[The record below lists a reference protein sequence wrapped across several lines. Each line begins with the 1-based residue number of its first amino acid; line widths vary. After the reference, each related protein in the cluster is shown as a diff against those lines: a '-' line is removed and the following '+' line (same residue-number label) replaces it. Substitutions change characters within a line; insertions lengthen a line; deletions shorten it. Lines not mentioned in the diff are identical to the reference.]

1 VLSRPV
7 RGEAAP
13 ATATVEPAEDG
24 PACRRAS
31 LWARWP
37 DWAAPLATAWSL
49 VYGALGLYWALGGP
63 GFPFGAGHDP
73 GSELSVLGGLRAE
86 TGAPAIAVLGLALGM
101 LAALLTRAWGR
112 GLVRGAVLGIAWM
125 ACVVLLL
132 VVPDYRV
139 LVAVAYAPLFLVGA
153 PFGWPP
159 VPFLRAV
166 PWPVVNQVI
175 CVAGGVLWGAAA
187 LAYQRRTRGACAY
200 CGRTTPPGAAAW
212 TTPAAA
218 ARWGRWA
225 VAVAVVVPVLYAITR
240 YAWALGIPLGITE
253 EFLRQGQAE
262 GIWVAGAGLSTV
274 AIAGPLLTLGL
285 VQRWGEIFP
294 RWMPLLG
301 GKSVPPALAIV
312 PATLIAAIVTS
323 AGLMYLRLFLRI
335 GIPAEGWAT
344 IGPELLWPIWGA
356 ALAAA
361 ALAYGYRR
369 RGRCP
374 RCGRL

>member
-1 VLSRPV
+1 
-7 RGEAAP
+7 
-13 ATATVEPAEDG
+13 
-24 PACRRAS
+24 
-31 LWARWP
+31 
-37 DWAAPLATAWSL
+37 
-49 VYGALGLYWALGGP
+49 
-63 GFPFGAGHDP
+63 
-73 GSELSVLGGLRAE
+73 
-86 TGAPAIAVLGLALGM
+86 APAIAALGLALGVV
-101 LAALLTRAWGR
+101 AALLTRAWGR
-112 GLVRGAVLGIAWM
+112 GLARGALLGIAWV

-187 LAYQRRTRGACAY
+187 LAYQRRTRGACPS
-200 CGRTTPPGAAAW
+200 CGRTTTPGAVTW

-274 AIAGPLLTLGL
+274 AIAGSLLTLGL

-301 GKSVPPALAIV
+301 GKSVPPAVAIV

-323 AGLMYLRLFLRI
+323 AGLMFLRLFLRT

-361 ALAYGYRR
+361 ALGYGYRR